1 MSSITSYLRRL
12 REQIRVWSGVLRRQ
26 RLLPN
31 SAVTKRWLALTG
43 VMVLLTVA
51 WGNMGA
57 IVQRL
62 PQWQTSISQANI
74 SAEKKPI
81 AVEATEPTPDPVRVP
96 SLRALADVAFI
107 PPEEVAPADPSNYGE
122 RYLADADGNPVYNDP
137 IVVLHE
143 TVGSADSAI
152 NTFQTYHPRDADQRS
167 YHALIRRNGTV
178 VYLVPPEYRAY
189 GAGNSVFDGPY
200 GPETVRTNPDFPPSV
215 NNFAY
220 HISLETPSDG
230 RGNQSRHSGYTRSQ
244 YQSLA
249 WLSARTGV
257 PWERITTHRAVDRS
271 GTRRD
276 PRSFDAQQF
285 ARDWQRFVDR

>member
-1 MSSITSYLRRL
+1 L
-12 REQIRVWSGVLRRQ
+12 REQIREWFRRRQ
-26 RLLPN
+26 IWQRFPRV
-31 SAVTKRWLALTG
+31 SVTHRWLVLTG
-43 VMVLLTVA
+43 VMVVLTLA
-51 WGNMGA
+51 WGNRGA
-57 IVQRL
+57 IAQRF
-62 PQWQTSISQANI
+62 PQFEARILQAGIS
-74 SAEKKPI
+74 SEKKPI
-81 AVEATEPTPDPVRVP
+81 APEAIETAPTPDAVRVP
-96 SLRALADVAFI
+96 SLQALADVAFV

-122 RYLADADGNPVYNDP
+122 RYLMDADGNPIYNDP

-189 GAGNSVFDGPY
+189 GAGNSVFNGSY
-200 GPETVRTNPDFPPSV
+200 GPETVRTNPAFPPSV

-230 RGNQSRHSGYTRSQ
+230 RGNQSGHSGYTRSQ

-249 WLSARTGV
+249 WLTARTGV
-257 PWERITTHRAVDRS
+257 PWDRITTHRAVDRS